1 MKKANKNLFQ
11 KLCLIKQGIYLKDDY
26 MKKDKLAETLIAT
39 VCLSDFI
46 FNNVDILRIS
56 EALIITGITTMLVV
70 FG

>member
-1 MKKANKNLFQ
+1 
-11 KLCLIKQGIYLKDDY
+11 

-56 EALIITGITTMLVV
+56 EALIITGITTILVV
-70 FG
+70 FGWIKKKRYKKIN